1 MEKNLTRNGDRQK
14 MVKSSYTKP
23 KSFRG
28 VKPAFYVWADKVYIK
43 NNEICLYFNSAMVH
57 RFVVVPV
64 YLLGDFVQARERI
77 KSLYRQSTS
86 EDEKTIK
93 AYTDRIVG
101 ELFRLGLIGGD

>member
-1 MEKNLTRNGDRQK
+1 

-28 VKPAFYVWADKVYIK
+28 IKPAFNVWADKVYIK
-43 NNEICLYFNSAMVH
+43 KNEICLYFNSATVH

-64 YLLGDFVQARERI
+64 YLLGDFIQARERI

-86 EDEKTIK
+86 EDERAIK
-93 AYTDRIVG
+93 SHKERIVG